1 MKANSINPAFLQV
14 LEGTVKKAV
23 DEAFTTEKSQTQRLT
38 TAQTMATLACSRTTL
53 WRLVKEGKLT
63 PHKGE
68 GRALTYDTKEVLKLR
83 DSCDCNDEKLSMTTP
98 STKEMEIHGTSSNK
112 AKEEKHAR
120 ICTSSAGFDNSSE
133 EVAQSS
139 LPKSNTRRTKS
150 AANLQD
156 LQATDKDLASVYN
169 EVLSGRRFV
178 QMPFNVLNE
187 IRQDLEEKQLSASQ
201 FCQIV
206 FYVIDAAMGK
216 GPPIATA
223 AEIPDRFVRI
233 YVNHWLRDRDTLIP
247 DEYVCYIMNKQRH
260 WRAKVGGR
268 YVDVSDTKWAR
279 DLMIE
284 YANK

>member
-1 MKANSINPAFLQV
+1 MKANEISPAFLHILQ
-14 LEGTVKKAV
+14 ESGNKAV
-23 DEAFTTEKSQTQRLT
+23 NEAFTTQKAQAARLT

-53 WRLVKEGKLT
+53 WRIVKEGKLI
-63 PHKGE
+63 PHKGA
-68 GRALTYDTKEVLKLR
+68 GRTLTYDAKEVLKLR
-83 DSCDCNDEKLSMTTP
+83 DPCNEGKWNMEAP

-120 ICTSSAGFDNSSE
+120 ICTSSDGFDNSSE

-216 GPPIATA
+216 VPPIATA
-223 AEIPDRFVRI
+223 AEIPDRFVRM

-260 WRAKVGGR
+260 WRAKLGGR
-268 YVDVSDTKWAR
+268 YVDVSDTKWAK

-284 YANK
+284 YAKK

>member
-1 MKANSINPAFLQV
+1 MKANEISPAFLHILQESV
-14 LEGTVKKAV
+14 NKAV
-23 DEAFTTEKSQTQRLT
+23 NEAFTTQKAQAARLT

-53 WRLVKEGKLT
+53 WRIVKEGKLI
-63 PHKGE
+63 PHKGA
-68 GRALTYDTKEVLKLR
+68 GRTLTYDAKEVLKLR
-83 DSCDCNDEKLSMTTP
+83 DLCNEGKWNMEAP

-139 LPKSNTRRTKS
+139 LPKSNARRTKS

-216 GPPIATA
+216 VPPIATA
-223 AEIPDRFVRI
+223 AEIPDRFVRM

-260 WRAKVGGR
+260 WRAKLGGR
-268 YVDVSDTKWAR
+268 YVDVSDTKWAK

-284 YANK
+284 YAKK